1 MKNIQHKVLNILLS
15 LRITLVPK
23 QSQKTHKDCFATR
36 LSRKRAPPL
45 RSSALAMTERGFSIL
60 EIVMYMGILSVL
72 LFMFTDI
79 FVSMLDV
86 RSESLANSSVVQ
98 DARFMLSRFSY
109 DIKRA
114 QTISQPANLGD
125 SSNSLQLSID
135 GDAYTYSLTNGTLN
149 LQNIN
154 GVNAVNSVDTTVS
167 NLVFKKLGNTGGK
180 PSVRI
185 TFTLTSVIQRKSG
198 YETRNYQ
205 TTVGTR

>member
-72 LFMFTDI
+72 LFIFTDI

-109 DIKRA
+109 DI
-114 QTISQPANLGD
+114 
-125 SSNSLQLSID
+125 
-135 GDAYTYSLTNGTLN
+135 
-149 LQNIN
+149 
-154 GVNAVNSVDTTVS
+154 
-167 NLVFKKLGNTGGK
+167 KKLGNTGGK